1 MKRLMLT
8 GVLAVA
14 SGLVLMAQQPAQGG
28 AAPAGPAP
36 KSEAELKAIQ
46 AMFQAQQAGPDAV
59 IKAAEE
65 LLSKFADT
73 QFKPTAYALEAMAY
87 EQKGDTDKAI
97 IFNEKVLEVDPKNI
111 QAPLSI
117 GQILAQK
124 TRENDLDKEEKLG
137 RAEKLLNGT
146 LENLKTAAKPNPQ
159 LTDQQWT
166 ETKMFVT
173 GEANNALGLVALV
186 RKKYDVAQKSFEA
199 AMAADPQPAYAVR
212 LASALQQG
220 GKNAEAIAVVD
231 KVLADPQLHPQ
242 IRQVATNIKQIA
254 SQKK

>member
-14 SGLVLMAQQPAQGG
+14 SGLVLMAQQPAGG
-28 AAPAGPAP
+28 AAAAGPQP
-36 KSEAELKAIQ
+36 KSKEEMAALQ
-46 AMFQAQQAGPDAV
+46 ALFQSQSAGPDAT

-65 LLSKFADT
+65 LLGKFADT
-73 QFKPTAYALEAMAY
+73 QFKEMAYSLEAMAY

-97 IFNEKVLEVDPKNI
+97 IFSEKVIEVNPKNF
-111 QAPLSI
+111 QAPLTI

-146 LENLKTAAKPNPQ
+146 LENIKTAAKPNPQ

-166 ETKMFVT
+166 EAKTFIS
-173 GEANNALGLVALV
+173 GEAHNALGLVALT
-186 RKKYDVAQKSFEA
+186 RKKQDVAIKEFQA
-199 AMAADPQPAYAVR
+199 AMEADPQPAYAVR
-212 LASALQQG
+212 LASTLQLT
-220 GKNAEAIAVVD
+220 GKNAEAIAIVD

-242 IRQVATNIKQIA
+242 IKQVAQSIKQSA
-254 SQKK
+254 TQKK